1 MPKICNTNCHNDKD
15 IQEPE
20 HRREQNLLLEIN
32 ERIAALDQEHADNG
46 HHREATVR
54 QLCIKLFL
62 FLLRERQTDLGMT
75 GHRATSD
82 EVPGTLKQSAAD
94 IGSRNLVNAVQTLIT
109 QHSHYQTKQAVLRIG
124 TSEHLRPTKH
134 ART

>member
-1 MPKICNTNCHNDKD
+1 MPIRSCEMSCN
-15 IQEPE
+15 QS
-20 HRREQNLLLEIN
+20 RE
-32 ERIAALDQEHADNG
+32 DP
-46 HHREATVR
+46 
-54 QLCIKLFL
+54 
-62 FLLRERQTDLGMT
+62 
-75 GHRATSD
+75 SD

-109 QHSHYQTKQAVLRIG
+109 QHSHDYQTKQAVLRIG